1 MKWGLTKMSTNIT
14 PIQKQEAEEQI
25 KKLRKEIDYDTRD
38 YAIDF
43 LVQQF
48 RENEFYI
55 PDEYQRQYIW
65 EDANKN
71 RFIESILLGL
81 PIPFMFF
88 SDTDDGRC
96 EIIDGAQRT
105 QTLEEFMSGDLVL
118 SNLKK
123 LSKLNGFT
131 YLDLPEYFKRKFNKM
146 TIRIVVLSE
155 ETTIEIRKEIFN
167 RINTTGIPANPSEIR
182 RGSYSGPFMDF
193 LKECTKDPLFIQV
206 CPVSET
212 AKKRYEDLELVLRF
226 FAFLNN
232 YKNFHHRVDEFLD
245 EYVENVQH
253 DFDKVKFKKEFDDTI
268 SFVDRYFENGFKKTK
283 TSKSTPRVRFEAI
296 AVGVGLALRENP
308 NLIPKSMEW
317 LSSDEFKKHTTTHA
331 SNSPARVSGRVE
343 YVRDMLLTGEKN
355 ASNN

>member
-1 MKWGLTKMSTNIT
+1 MTRKIT
-14 PIQKQEAEEQI
+14 PEMKHAAEEQI
-25 KKLRKEIDYDTRD
+25 KALRKEIDYDTRD

-43 LVQQF
+43 LVQQYN
-48 RENEFYI
+48 ENEFYI

-105 QTLEEFMSGDLVL
+105 QTLEEFMGNELVL

-123 LSKLNGFT
+123 LTELNGFT
-131 YLDLPEYFKRKFNKM
+131 YSDLPEYYKRKFNKTTM
-146 TIRIVVLSE
+146 RIIVLSD
-155 ETTIEIRKEIFN
+155 ETTVEIRQEIFN
-167 RINTTGIPANPSEIR
+167 RINTTGVRANPSEIR
-182 RGSYSGPFMDF
+182 RGSYAGPFMDF
-193 LKECTKDPLFIQV
+193 LKECTKNPVFIKV

-212 AKKRYEDLELVLRF
+212 SKKRYDDLELVLRF
-226 FAFLNN
+226 FAFINN
-232 YKNFHHRVDEFLD
+232 YKNFNHRVDEFLD
-245 EYVENVQH
+245 KYVEDTQDN
-253 DFDKVKFKKEFDDTI
+253 FNKEEFKAEFENMLA
-268 SFVDRYFENGFKKTK
+268 FVDRYFENGFRKTK

-296 AVGVGLALRENP
+296 AVGVGLALREKP
-308 NLIPKSMEW
+308 DLIPQSMEW
-317 LSSDEFKKHTTTHA
+317 VGSEDFKKHTTTHA

-343 YVRDMLLTGEKN
+343 YVRNMLLAGDEN
-355 ASNN
+355 ASDD